1 MKWIDLKRN
10 NKRNNMWIAEVT
22 WHDNTR
28 YYFGPFTQYDE
39 GIKVWSAEFSHR
51 HGTKIESIA
60 YHKLE
65 NPND

>member
-1 MKWIDLKRN
+1 
-10 NKRNNMWIAEVT
+10 MWIAEVT